1 MELYQMVSHA
11 YKNLTLDKKLSFYQN
26 VHDQMA
32 KPGSPFTTPKTTY
45 IAGNLQ
51 IGLFRS
57 SQLTAESHA
66 KGSAALMHDEIDATE
81 VIVDDWADYV
91 DSIALGNKATIELSG
106 FNPTAETST
115 PGKPTDQPVVVTH
128 NPDVAGIMGFEF
140 ELLAGDSNVYN
151 IVIANDLSGVSK
163 TSNEVILAPV
173 TGVTYFI
180 GSTMQRK
187 ITMSG
192 LPKYT
197 KLYAICY
204 TTNRAGNSVLSKI
217 IDFSC

>member
-1 MELYQMVSHA
+1 
-11 YKNLTLDKKLSFYQN
+11 
-26 VHDQMA
+26 
-32 KPGSPFTTPKTTY
+32 
-45 IAGNLQ
+45 
-51 IGLFRS
+51 
-57 SQLTAESHA
+57 
-66 KGSAALMHDEIDATE
+66 
-81 VIVDDWADYV
+81 
-91 DSIALGNKATIELSG
+91 LGNKATIELSG

-151 IVIANDLSGVSK
+151 IVIATDLSGVSK

-173 TGVTYFI
+173 TGVTYI
-180 GSTMQRK
+180 TGSTMQRK

-197 KLYAICY
+197 KLYALCY